1 MADQKPQLDFT
12 VREFQFLDLRNLQS
26 LARGKAS
33 VYNFSPEERVALAA
47 SINDKFHRLLSHA
60 TTPQRAERTTIEQLQ
75 QLNGSQKNQTDQ
87 KSQKTQP

>member
-47 SINDKFHRLLSHA
+47 SIHEKFHRLFSNA